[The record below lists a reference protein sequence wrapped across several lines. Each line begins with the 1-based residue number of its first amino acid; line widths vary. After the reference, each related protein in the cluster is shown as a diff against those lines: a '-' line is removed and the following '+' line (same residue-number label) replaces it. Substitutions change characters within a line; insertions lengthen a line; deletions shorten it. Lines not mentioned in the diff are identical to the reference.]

1 MKGVSPL
8 IATILLI
15 AFTLSVAGIV
25 SIWLTG
31 FARTS
36 TETVGK
42 ESSTQL
48 ICSYGGIAL
57 SNLKFSNNRL
67 SGSIE
72 NTRTIILGNITIQ
85 VLYTNASSP
94 QTEKLYVSLTPREKY
109 SFNIS
114 ISYNYDKIRVITNCS
129 SVYDEV
135 GSSEVTT

>member
-57 SNLKFSNNRL
+57 SSLKFSNNRL

-85 VLYTNASSP
+85 VLYTNASS

-114 ISYNYDKIRVITNCS
+114 ISNNYDKIRVITNCS

>member
-1 MKGVSPL
+1 MKGISPL
-8 IATILLI
+8 IATVLLI

-25 SIWLTG
+25 SVWLTG

-85 VLYTNASSP
+85 VLYTNASS

-114 ISYNYDKIRVITNCS
+114 ISSNYDKIRVITNCS

>member
-15 AFTLSVAGIV
+15 AFTISVAGIM

-36 TETVGK
+36 SEIIGK

-67 SGSIE
+67 SGSVE
-72 NTRTIILGNITIQ
+72 NTRTIALGNITIQ
-85 VLYTNASSP
+85 ILYTNASS
-94 QTEKLYVSLTPREKY
+94 QKEKLYVDLLPREKY
-109 SFNIS
+109 PFNIS
-114 ISYNYDKIRVITNCS
+114 ISSNYDKIRVMTNCT